1 MSGLLWVA
9 LASAGLEVV
18 SVQPCVTLEAVALEV
33 GTVVEPDTFQR
44 MDVEVTVTED
54 ALLVRIVDGPSI
66 LWSKV
71 AAVGPEDCPAV
82 PMLVARTLEQA
93 LSELPKR
100 AFAGTSRPPELAL
113 AVRGSPIP
121 LGPPRW
127 GLLLLGSG
135 PVAGRARWM
144 GGIGLSTEALRVSE
158 RVGADVVELAF
169 RAGPGVD
176 VGSGGS
182 GVRLAAWVA
191 AGPAWFVPIG
201 VTPDLETTLL
211 PAVRAEVTAEWV
223 PASPLRIG
231 LVGSVPA
238 IRYEFIE
245 SNAGVRALAPPWRLG
260 LQLGVGR
267 KTSREPGGS
276 GPGR

>member
-1 MSGLLWVA
+1 MIALLWMA
-9 LASAGLEVV
+9 QAWAGLQVA
-18 SVQPCVTLEAVALEV
+18 SMQSCVTEEAVALEV
-33 GTVVEPDTFQR
+33 GTVVDPETLQR
-44 MDVEVTVTED
+44 MDVEVTVTDD
-54 ALLVRIVDGPSI
+54 ALLVRILDGSSI

-71 AAVGPEDCPAV
+71 AAVAPEDCPSV
-82 PMLVARTLEQA
+82 PLLVARTLEQA
-93 LSELPKR
+93 LSELPRR
-100 AFAGTSRPPELAL
+100 AFAGTSRAPELAL
-113 AVRGSPIP
+113 AVRGSPLP

-127 GLLLLGSG
+127 ALLLLGSG

-144 GGIGLSTEALRVSE
+144 GGVGLSTEALRVSE
-158 RVGADVVELAF
+158 RVGADVVDLSF

-176 VGSGGS
+176 LGSGSS

-211 PAVRAEVTAEWV
+211 PSVRAEVTAEWV
-223 PASPLRIG
+223 PASPLRLG

-245 SNAGVRALAPPWRLG
+245 SNAGVVALAPPWRVG

-267 KTSREPGGS
+267 KTSREPGG
-276 GPGR
+276 